1 MDAINSLL
9 AGMQSSE
16 ATFNGA
22 AQQIASM
29 DLPSAIVPDPTNPSH
44 PQPQISTNVDPAQQL
59 TTMMVAADSH
69 HLSAAAMK
77 VALSMYQDAINM
89 ASEQAQQQEIAS

>member
-9 AGMQSSE
+9 AGMQSSQ
-16 ATFNGA
+16 AMFDGA
-22 AQQIASM
+22 AQQVAAM
-29 DLPSAIVPDPTNPSH
+29 DLPSAIVPDPTNPAH

-69 HLSAAAMK
+69 HLTAAAMR
-77 VALSMYQDAINM
+77 VALGMYQDSVNM
-89 ASEQAQQQEIAS
+89 LSAQQQS